1 MQNTENEL
9 ELTKNKVKPF
19 LKTKIFLKNVESFQ
33 FSVISHSLFDF
44 LLISENGLGKLN
56 WDCESESLIVK
67 AKERGFQKVGRP
79 FPLPPPPWLEEG
91 WHAEDSHNDGGPRI
105 ARRASSAPR
114 DPTVR
119 PFEASCSAT
128 TTPLFTTFLI
138 FSGILAIWP
147 SSQFP
152 DISMKCQGWTRT
164 LEQWFEIEVSI

>member
-79 FPLPPPPWLEEG
+79 FPLPPPP
-91 WHAEDSHNDGGPRI
+91 
-105 ARRASSAPR
+105 
-114 DPTVR
+114 
-119 PFEASCSAT
+119 
-128 TTPLFTTFLI
+128 
-138 FSGILAIWP
+138 
-147 SSQFP
+147 
-152 DISMKCQGWTRT
+152 
-164 LEQWFEIEVSI
+164 

>member
-33 FSVISHSLFDF
+33 FSVISNSLFDF

-79 FPLPPPPWLEEG
+79 FPLPPPP
-91 WHAEDSHNDGGPRI
+91 
-105 ARRASSAPR
+105 
-114 DPTVR
+114 
-119 PFEASCSAT
+119 
-128 TTPLFTTFLI
+128 
-138 FSGILAIWP
+138 
-147 SSQFP
+147 
-152 DISMKCQGWTRT
+152 
-164 LEQWFEIEVSI
+164 

>member
-1 MQNTENEL
+1 M
-9 ELTKNKVKPF
+9 
-19 LKTKIFLKNVESFQ
+19 ESFQ
-33 FSVISHSLFDF
+33 FSVISNSLFDF

-56 WDCESESLIVK
+56 WYCESKSLIVK

-128 TTPLFTTFLI
+128 TTPLFTTFLT
-138 FSGILAIWP
+138 FSGILAMP
-147 SSQFP
+147 SFQFP
-152 DISMKCQGWTRT
+152 DISMKCQGWTQT